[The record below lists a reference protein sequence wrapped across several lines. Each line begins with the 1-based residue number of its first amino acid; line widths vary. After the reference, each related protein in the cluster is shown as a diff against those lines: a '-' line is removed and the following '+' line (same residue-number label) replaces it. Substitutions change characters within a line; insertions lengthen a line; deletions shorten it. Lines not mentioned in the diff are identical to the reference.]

1 MAVIKLHEGNL
12 KKQIS
17 KLRSFATSCSDSRK
31 RISDENARQGH
42 PSPSGAPDQFLNT
55 SQTWID
61 GVSTAADNIE
71 RDMNAILNLNSNG
84 LAVQD
89 KKTGMITCT
98 VPDNVVPNG
107 TGISYDLHEW
117 ADGQIDAN
125 DLKAILE
132 GRTPKSGR
140 SYDQVI
146 AAMQANLSDKPEAYA
161 NGFVSKIGVEN
172 LTQIP
177 FDVDSHFTEDY
188 HGDKVNLRPGASET
202 MTLLLGN
209 ILASAS
215 RSWDE
220 NTSKTNAEKIVNS
233 VYSEGHYGRITV
245 LNSML
250 AFNKDDPDN
259 TSPSKKFGT
268 HFLVQLGNQIV
279 ENTDQFTYDLYAGYR
294 NSTNYKDIAKIKLGP
309 FIENGSFN
317 SLQGLVEAMADNPE
331 AGAKWLAPDGMN
343 SDEADIQRIRDIA
356 KRGTLGENG
365 WTNSLLD
372 LTERVSRFGV
382 IDTGSASSDA
392 VRRAEQAAVA
402 VSGVMNEVGE
412 SGAKLSKQALADVDQ
427 TLANYAVGVDRSIQ
441 EAGDQE
447 GGKGLP
453 VYVAKSQT
461 LTEKFM
467 KGLPPQALFSDYALS
482 SLLGQAGQD
491 ASGLAHLTPQLA
503 LIQQH
508 RMAEATATL
517 NETGNATTLEEA
529 MRSFQRTE
537 GYVTGA
543 ITQTATNNG
552 ADADARNKA
561 WIDGLMTVTELIP
574 GVDKYGKAV
583 EIATDYAKSRAEE
596 RVSSELHNAFE
607 HHAKDAAKSGA
618 TTLHD
623 KQASANR
630 AMMIS
635 LIQSGAITPEQL
647 QSWDNKGAAV
657 NIINPDGTLNYKKI
671 NSTDRNDAA
680 EVDAAFKHLSETFPT
695 SPASNGRNQ
704 LEESVADAYDDS
716 KKGFTNG
723 VNRTTIGQ
731 STAKDGSTVEVPPNK
746 FGDNK

>member
-31 RISDENARQGH
+31 RISDENTRQGH
-42 PSPSGAPDQFLNT
+42 PSPSGAPDQFLST

-107 TGISYDLHEW
+107 TGTSYDLHEW

-125 DLKAILE
+125 DLKTILE

-140 SYDQVI
+140 TYDQVI

-177 FDVDSHFTEDY
+177 FDVVDRFT
-188 HGDKVNLRPGASET
+188 DKCDGTTINSRPGAEDSIA
-202 MTLLLGN
+202 LLLGN
-209 ILASAS
+209 ILAAAS

-220 NTSKTNAEKIVNS
+220 NTSRTNAEKIVKS
-233 VYSEGHYGRITV
+233 VNADGHYGRMTV

-250 AFNKDDPDN
+250 AFNKDDPEK
-259 TSPSKKFGT
+259 TASSKIFGT
-268 HFLVQLGNQIV
+268 PFLVQLGNQLEKV
-279 ENTDQFTYDLYAGYR
+279 EQGTLDIYSMPIDDQQYRDYAE
-294 NSTNYKDIAKIKLGP
+294 KQLGP
-309 FIENGSFN
+309 ILKNGSLN
-317 SLQGLVEAMADNPE
+317 TLQGLIEAMADNPE
-331 AGAKWLAPDGMN
+331 AGAKWLAPDGMS
-343 SDEADIQRIRDIA
+343 SDDADIQRIRNIA
-356 KRGTLGENG
+356 KHYTLGDNG

-372 LTERVSRFGV
+372 LTERISRFGL

-392 VRRAEQAAVA
+392 VRRAEQAAVT
-402 VSGVMNEVGE
+402 VSGVVNEVGE

-427 TLANYAVGVDRSIQ
+427 TLANYTAGVDRSIQ
-441 EAGDQE
+441 EAGAQ
-447 GGKGLP
+447 GRGKGLP
-453 VYVAKSQT
+453 VYVANSQT
-461 LTEKFM
+461 LTESFM
-467 KGLPPQALFSDYALS
+467 KGMPPQALFSDYTLY

-491 ASGLAHLTPQLA
+491 ANGLKHLTPQLA

-508 RMAEATATL
+508 RMADATAKL
-517 NETGNATTLEEA
+517 NETGNAATLEEA

-574 GVDKYGKAV
+574 GVDKYGKVV
-583 EIATDYAKSRAEE
+583 EIAADYAKSRAEE
-596 RVSSELHNAFE
+596 QASSALHNAFE

-623 KQASANR
+623 RQASANR
-630 AMMIS
+630 TMMIS

-647 QSWDNKGAAV
+647 QSWDNKGAAAS
-657 NIINPDGTLNYKKI
+657 IIKPDGTLNYDKI
-671 NSTDRNDAA
+671 HSTNSNDVA
-680 EVDAAFKHLSETFPT
+680 EVDAAFNHLSETFPT
-695 SPASNGRNQ
+695 SSVSNGRNQ
-704 LEESVADAYDDS
+704 LEESVADAYGDS
-716 KKGFTNG
+716 KDGFDQGADRTTPKATTTND
-723 VNRTTIGQ
+723 NRTI
-731 STAKDGSTVEVPPNK
+731 KVDPNK

>member
-31 RISDENARQGH
+31 RISDENTRQGH
-42 PSPSGAPDQFLNT
+42 PSPSGAPDQFLST

-107 TGISYDLHEW
+107 TGTSYDLHEW

-125 DLKAILE
+125 DLKTILE

-140 SYDQVI
+140 TYDQVI

-177 FDVDSHFTEDY
+177 FDVVDRFT
-188 HGDKVNLRPGASET
+188 DKCDGTTINSRPGAEDSIA
-202 MTLLLGN
+202 LLLGN
-209 ILASAS
+209 ILAAAS

-220 NTSKTNAEKIVNS
+220 NTSRTNAEKIVKS
-233 VYSEGHYGRITV
+233 VNADGHYGRMTV

-250 AFNKDDPDN
+250 AFNKDDPEK
-259 TSPSKKFGT
+259 TASSKIFGT
-268 HFLVQLGNQIV
+268 PFLVQLGNQLEKV
-279 ENTDQFTYDLYAGYR
+279 EQGTLDIYSMPIDDQQYRDYAE
-294 NSTNYKDIAKIKLGP
+294 KQLGS
-309 FIENGSFN
+309 ILKNGSLN
-317 SLQGLVEAMADNPE
+317 TLQGLIEAMADNPE
-331 AGAKWLAPDGMN
+331 AGAKWLAPDGMS
-343 SDEADIQRIRDIA
+343 SDDADIQRIRNIA
-356 KRGTLGENG
+356 KHYTLGDNG

-372 LTERVSRFGV
+372 LTERISRFGL

-392 VRRAEQAAVA
+392 VRRAEQAAVT
-402 VSGVMNEVGE
+402 VSGVVNEVGE

-427 TLANYAVGVDRSIQ
+427 TLANYAAGVDRSIQ
-441 EAGDQE
+441 EAGKQE
-447 GGKGLP
+447 RGKGLP
-453 VYVAKSQT
+453 VYVANSQT
-461 LTEKFM
+461 LTESFM
-467 KGLPPQALFSDYALS
+467 KGMPPQALFSDYALY

-491 ASGLAHLTPQLA
+491 ADGLKHLTPQLA

-508 RMAEATATL
+508 RMADATAKL
-517 NETGNATTLEEA
+517 NETGNAATLEEA

-574 GVDKYGKAV
+574 GVDKYGKVV
-583 EIATDYAKSRAEE
+583 EIAADYAKSRAEE
-596 RVSSELHNAFE
+596 QASSALHNAFE

-623 KQASANR
+623 RQASANR
-630 AMMIS
+630 TMMIS

-647 QSWDNKGAAV
+647 QSWDNKGAAAS
-657 NIINPDGTLNYKKI
+657 IIKPDGTLNYDKI
-671 NSTDRNDAA
+671 HSTNSNDVA
-680 EVDAAFKHLSETFPT
+680 EVDAAFNHLSETFPT
-695 SPASNGRNQ
+695 SSKNNDRNQ

-716 KKGFTNG
+716 KKGFNDG
-723 VNRTTIGQ
+723 ANRTKIEQ
-731 STAKDGSTVEVPPNK
+731 STTKDGSTLEVPPNK